1 MKASKSTISEG
12 IFSTMLGA
20 YRDYKDA
27 TGGEKE
33 MRLDKRI
40 LQEVAYKGFQDLS
53 QRLKSAGIDLDN
65 AAAIREPRTQDIIR
79 DNTVKY
85 VEQYMSG
92 GEYPDRQKEIINA
105 LQEAVEKNKI
115 ETPTEWN
122 KKTIFNYFLQA
133 ATIRANVL
141 INLDSKLDYNKD
153 NYEDKKLEELVFK
166 AVQGIASKL
175 GKAEDKKEIILPN
188 VNILGTD
195 TKIVF
200 RIGNDNS
207 VRVYS
212 EKDIPLPA
220 GISDPVAST
229 SETVQPY
236 GSMVNIKDSRI
247 LAQIFKEYITA
258 GRSIDATQYDERT
271 DVEKNLQGMK
281 ELQNSLEDNQEIE
294 FTATVGTTDT
304 TIVVRKDGVYS
315 TKFFGKNPPSGS
327 NPKTVNIS
335 GRDDPMY
342 QVQRDQ
348 NLANL
353 YAIYSS
359 LSPKPT
365 PTDFEAETLE

>member
-1 MKASKSTISEG
+1 MKASKSIISEG

-53 QRLKSAGIDLDN
+53 QRLKTAGIDLNN

-92 GEYPDRQKEIINA
+92 GEITERQGAIIGA
-105 LQEAVEKNKI
+105 LQKSTKDNTLKI
-115 ETPTEWN
+115 PTEWN
-122 KKTIFNYFLQA
+122 KKTLFDYFLQA
-133 ATIRANVL
+133 AVIRANVL
-141 INLDSKLDYNKD
+141 INLDSKLEYNKD
-153 NYEDKKLEELVFK
+153 NYEDKKTVE
-166 AVQGIASKL
+166 QIASKL

-188 VNILGTD
+188 VNILRTD

-200 RIGNDNS
+200 RIGDDNT
-207 VRVYS
+207 VKVYS
-212 EKDIPLPA
+212 EKDISLPA
-220 GISDPVAST
+220 GTSDPVAST
-229 SETVQPY
+229 SETVQPH
-236 GSMVNIKDSRI
+236 GSMFNIKDSRI
-247 LAQIFKEYITA
+247 LSQIFRAYITA
-258 GRSIDATQYDERT
+258 GSIDAAPYDERT
-271 DVEKNLQGMK
+271 NVEKNLQGMK

-294 FTATVGTTDT
+294 FPAKIGGIDT

-315 TKFFGKNPPSGS
+315 TEFFGKSSPTGS
-327 NPKTVNIS
+327 NPKTVNIP
-335 GRDDPMY
+335 GRADPMY
-342 QVQRDQ
+342 PVQRDQ

-353 YAIYSS
+353 YAVYSS
-359 LSPKPT
+359 LTSKPT
-365 PTDFEAETLE
+365 PKDFEAETLE